1 MASRWTRGAAAGLA
15 TLGLIVTGAA
25 TAAGAEPGR
34 ISLLVT
40 YKCRPENRPA
50 FRDHLQGPGLGQL
63 GAWKAAGL
71 FTEHLL
77 LFNVDVEQEAWDALL
92 LLHFESWDQY
102 ARWKENERTAPA
114 GLAPA
119 ALRLTSSVSSSLS
132 DLAWHGA
139 RPPADATKKS
149 LFFVRPYFFQDKTL
163 YRQFFEA
170 YNDPQLKAWLRTGA
184 VTSYR
189 VLMNQNPTGGTWG
202 VMFVYEYP
210 GWESAHARDDVKE
223 AVGPE
228 LRSLPAWELLG
239 ETKGA
244 IRTSGR
250 VTLAERL
257 EERR

>member
-1 MASRWTRGAAAGLA
+1 MKDRWAG
-15 TLGLIVTGAA
+15 A
-25 TAAGAEPGR
+25 TAALAFCLLAPGAGNAAEAEAGR

-50 FRDHLQGPGLGQL
+50 FRDQLQGPGLTHL
-63 GAWKAAGL
+63 AAWKAAGL
-71 FTEHLL
+71 FADHLL

-92 LLHFESWDQY
+92 LLHFDSWAQY

-114 GLAPA
+114 GLPLAT
-119 ALRLTSSVSSSLS
+119 LKLTSSVSSALS

-139 RPPADATKKS
+139 RPPADATQKAV
-149 LFFVRPYFFQDKTL
+149 FFVRPYFFPDKTL
-163 YRQFFEA
+163 YRRFFEA

-202 VMFVYEYP
+202 AMFIYEYP
-210 GWESAHARDDVKE
+210 GWEAAHARDDVKE

-257 EERR
+257 EGAR

>member
-1 MASRWTRGAAAGLA
+1 MPRRTRAAVAALVTLCLLA
-15 TLGLIVTGAA
+15 AGAA
-25 TAAGAEPGR
+25 TAAEAEAGR

-40 YKCRPENRPA
+40 YKSRPENRPA
-50 FRDHLQGPGLGQL
+50 FRDHLQGPGLAQL
-63 GAWKAAGL
+63 NSWKAAGL
-71 FTEHLL
+71 FTDHLL

-92 LLHFESWDQY
+92 LLHFDSWAQY
-102 ARWKENERTAPA
+102 ARWKQNERASPA

-119 ALRLTSSVSSSLS
+119 TLKLTSSISSSLS
-132 DLAWHGA
+132 ELAWHGT
-139 RPPADATKKS
+139 RPAPEATKTPV
-149 LFFVRPYFFQDKTL
+149 FFVRPYFFQDRNL
-163 YRQFFEA
+163 YRRFFEA
-170 YNDPQLKAWLRTGA
+170 YNDPQLEAWLRTGA

-202 VMFVYEYP
+202 AMFIYEYP
-210 GWESAHARDDVKE
+210 SWEAANARDDVKE

-228 LRSLPAWELLG
+228 LRILPAWELLG

-257 EERR
+257 EAVP